1 MTWLPDAAVERL
13 REVAEWPDFD
23 GTRYEILERVGSGGM
38 GSVYRARDRELDR
51 EVALKVLS
59 LPDPESAARML
70 REARVIARLEHPGI
84 VPIHDVGRLPDDRVF
99 YAMKLV
105 AGERL
110 DQLVARGEPL
120 PGRLRAFER
129 ICEAVAFAHARGVIH
144 RDLKPENVMV
154 GPFGEVLVMDWG
166 LARGGSAVAA
176 EAAAPGT
183 SDPVGTTSHGAVLG
197 TPGYMAPEQA
207 RGDVLSVGE
216 RSDIY
221 GLGALLHFLLVGTP
235 PTATAPIPTGRLRS
249 DVPVALQAVCRKAMA
264 AEPAA
269 RYATVGELAGDVAR
283 FLAGDA
289 VGAYPEGTLRRAR
302 RLARKHRAAI
312 VLIAAYLL
320 MRLLLLLF

>member
-84 VPIHDVGRLPDDRVF
+84 VPIHDVGRLPDGRVF

-105 AGERL
+105 IGQRL

-120 PGRLRAFER
+120 AVRLRAFER
-129 ICEAVAFAHARGVIH
+129 ICEAVAFAQARGVIH

-166 LARGGSAVAA
+166 LARGAGGAA
-176 EAAAPGT
+176 EGAMPLSGER
-183 SDPVGTTSHGAVLG
+183 VGATSHGAILG

-207 RGDVLSVGE
+207 RGDISSLDE
-216 RSDIY
+216 RTDVY
-221 GLGALLHFLLVGTP
+221 GLGALLHFLLVGAP
-235 PTATAPIPTGRLRS
+235 PPATATIPPGRLRS
-249 DVPVALQAVCRKAMA
+249 DVPVALEAVCRKALA
-264 AEPAA
+264 AEPEA
-269 RYATVGELAGDVAR
+269 RYVTAGELAGDIAR

-289 VGAYPEGTLRRAR
+289 VGAYPEGILRRAR

-320 MRLLLLLF
+320 MRLLLLRF

>member
-1 MTWLPDAAVERL
+1 MTWLPDAAIERL

-59 LPDPESAARML
+59 LPEPESAARML
-70 REARVIARLEHPGI
+70 REAQVMARLEHPGI
-84 VPIHDVGRLPDDRVF
+84 VPIHDVGRLPDGRVF

-105 AGERL
+105 VGERL

-154 GPFGEVLVMDWG
+154 GHFGEVLVMDWG
-166 LARGGSAVAA
+166 LARGGCAA
-176 EAAAPGT
+176 TEAAASGAG
-183 SDPVGTTSHGAVLG
+183 DRVGTTSHGAVLG

-207 RGDVLSVGE
+207 RGDIAGIDE
-216 RSDIY
+216 RSDVY
-221 GLGALLHFLLVGTP
+221 GLGALLHFLVVGTP
-235 PTATAPIPTGRLRS
+235 PPAEPPIPPGRPRS
-249 DVPVALQAVCRKAMA
+249 DVPVALEAVCRKALA

-269 RYATVGELAGDVAR
+269 RYATVGELARDVAR
-283 FLAGDA
+283 FLAQDA
-289 VGAYPEGTLRRAR
+289 VGAYPEGALRWAR

-312 VLIAAYLL
+312 LLIAAYLL

>member
-23 GTRYEILERVGSGGM
+23 GTRYEILDRVGSGGM

-51 EVALKVLS
+51 KVALKVLS
-59 LPDPESAARML
+59 LPDPESAARMI

-84 VPIHDVGRLPDDRVF
+84 VPIHDVGRLPDGRVF

-105 AGERL
+105 VGERL
-110 DQLVARGEPL
+110 DQLVARGELL

-166 LARGGSAVAA
+166 LARAGCAPT
-176 EAAAPGT
+176 EA
-183 SDPVGTTSHGAVLG
+183 HGAVLG

-207 RGDVLSVGE
+207 RGDVASVGE

-221 GLGALLHFLLVGTP
+221 SLGALLRFLLVG
-235 PTATAPIPTGRLRS
+235 APLPR
-249 DVPVALQAVCRKAMA
+249 ALDAVCRRAMA
-264 AEPAA
+264 AEPEA
-269 RYATVGELAGDVAR
+269 RYATATELAGEVAR

-289 VGAYPEGTLRRAR
+289 VLAYREGALGRVW
-302 RLARKHRAAI
+302 RLARRHRAAVVVI
-312 VLIAAYLL
+312 SAYLL
-320 MRLLLLLF
+320 MRLLLLRF